1 MKRSSWQFRNTPNLL
16 NLMNLEPSYGSL
28 KLNCSLKNNFDWTNQ
43 FKIVC
48 KTWIISKHSF
58 FQREKSQLK
67 IYQIEGCFGIVK
79 ISSWRWSQRFF
90 KLIHHR
96 MSNTLKT
103 FLISLI
109 IAPTVDSPRQLIARE
124 LCSDCSPVSPETLSA
139 RARPPVGPRPGAG
152 LPSSVCRQLL
162 LGTKPVLCTVHCTLC
177 CTPAHGLH
185 VSTPTPPE
193 RDWDR
198 AADAILWPTQ
208 TLLLGIVQISGD
220 RWFITQMPN
229 QTYQE

>member
-1 MKRSSWQFRNTPNLL
+1 
-16 NLMNLEPSYGSL
+16 
-28 KLNCSLKNNFDWTNQ
+28 
-43 FKIVC
+43 
-48 KTWIISKHSF
+48 
-58 FQREKSQLK
+58 
-67 IYQIEGCFGIVK
+67 
-79 ISSWRWSQRFF
+79 
-90 KLIHHR
+90 

-177 CTPAHGLH
+177 CTPAHGVH

-220 RWFITQMPN
+220 RWFIKCPIKHTRN
-229 QTYQE
+229 IFYQLFLCLQLKTSKRLQSTKYWAWKKICVSYI